1 MHSDASGYRSSIHM
15 MAGSRGPPCSST
27 ASSVDAVASTPIPNI
42 SCGETPPS
50 SNARRV
56 PSPGMTTTYRDPA
69 PLVQGGV
76 VRLELYVLGDNR
88 RPLPVEDAH
97 PNTPVPISVPS
108 RYRPS
113 AVDPDFISAIARI
126 YADLQAGSFA
136 VRLPGFLKPSD
147 GDTMRDDRPPVY
159 AAGGK
164 QS

>member
-42 SCGETPPS
+42 PRGETPPS

-56 PSPGMTTTYRDPA
+56 PSPGMTTTDRDPA

-88 RPLPVEDAH
+88 RPLAVEDAH

-147 GDTMRDDRPPVY
+147 RDTMRDDRPPVY